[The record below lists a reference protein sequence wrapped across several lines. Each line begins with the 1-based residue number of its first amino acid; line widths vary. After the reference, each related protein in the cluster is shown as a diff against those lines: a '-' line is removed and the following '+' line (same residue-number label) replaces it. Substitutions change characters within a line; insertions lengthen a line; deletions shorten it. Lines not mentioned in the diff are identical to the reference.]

1 MTVLAIGHG
10 CGCAICATVS
20 SRLPVFR
27 VVTPD
32 RLLTSDNDFENR
44 APSLCEQRR
53 VGIHNARTQ
62 RITAAATACGVKNT
76 CAAKHAAIL
85 RSVGRPKEASISPL
99 IDRSAGASDKILSS
113 FWSCPTHRRP
123 SDGPH
128 ASCEGQGEGDSPL
141 PAARGPPTSWAQRR
155 YLAEGKSLL
164 DHPHRLLVAGAWA
177 TLFQGA
183 HREFCGRS
191 APALRTSPPLR
202 LGEAKDSAKSDL
214 GSTGIHHADRG
225 VGPTWVVPVLRKQS
239 FKPHRNLN
247 LRIYAIMCV
256 WIYYLDETLG
266 KNSGFIYLGT
276 TARRG
281 AAVCTVVCVARLG
294 VGNVFAPGKMGTRAP
309 PPIVSKSLALRPF
322 SVPLGFDVTLARSSA
337 SIEGGSIRLGSSCP
351 IDQSRTEADLG
362 SARAIRGPFAD
373 GTRGPRLRTSL
384 DVCAPESRSAEQ
396 ERGGSRQLWPAR
408 QAGHERNVAA
418 RFA

>member
-62 RITAAATACGVKNT
+62 TNT
-76 CAAKHAAIL
+76 CLNAIL

-183 HREFCGRS
+183 HLRS

-202 LGEAKDSAKSDL
+202 
-214 GSTGIHHADRG
+214 STKRRIPPSRIHHADRG

-239 FKPHRNLN
+239 VRSP
-247 LRIYAIMCV
+247 
-256 WIYYLDETLG
+256 
-266 KNSGFIYLGT
+266 
-276 TARRG
+276 
-281 AAVCTVVCVARLG
+281 
-294 VGNVFAPGKMGTRAP
+294 RAYVP
-309 PPIVSKSLALRPF
+309 PPV
-322 SVPLGFDVTLARSSA
+322 LGQV
-337 SIEGGSIRLGSSCP
+337 
-351 IDQSRTEADLG
+351 
-362 SARAIRGPFAD
+362 
-373 GTRGPRLRTSL
+373 
-384 DVCAPESRSAEQ
+384 
-396 ERGGSRQLWPAR
+396 
-408 QAGHERNVAA
+408 
-418 RFA
+418 

>member
-62 RITAAATACGVKNT
+62 TNTFAAAATTACGVKNT

-85 RSVGRPKEASISPL
+85 RSAGRPKEASISPL

-128 ASCEGQGEGDSPL
+128 ASCKGQGKGDSPL

-183 HREFCGRS
+183 H
-191 APALRTSPPLR
+191 LRPCLTYTTSPPLR
-202 LGEAKDSAKSDL
+202 SAKRRIPPSR
-214 GSTGIHHADRG
+214 IHHADRG

-239 FKPHRNLN
+239 TAL
-247 LRIYAIMCV
+247 
-256 WIYYLDETLG
+256 
-266 KNSGFIYLGT
+266 SGGRT
-276 TARRG
+276 NAGVRRRPF
-281 AAVCTVVCVARLG
+281 T
-294 VGNVFAPGKMGTRAP
+294 PEHAP
-309 PPIVSKSLALRPF
+309 PGR
-322 SVPLGFDVTLARSSA
+322 
-337 SIEGGSIRLGSSCP
+337 
-351 IDQSRTEADLG
+351 
-362 SARAIRGPFAD
+362 IRGPR
-373 GTRGPRLRTSL
+373 RGPVIVCERDDGSGNGDVDDDGDTLVVVTS
-384 DVCAPESRSAEQ
+384 ATTPGPERRA
-396 ERGGSRQLWPAR
+396 
-408 QAGHERNVAA
+408 
-418 RFA
+418 

>member
-62 RITAAATACGVKNT
+62 TNNVSKADDVYKFAATACGVKNT

-128 ASCEGQGEGDSPL
+128 AGEGDSPL

-164 DHPHRLLVAGAWA
+164 DHPHRLLVVGAWA

-183 HREFCGRS
+183 HRGICGRS

-239 FKPHRNLN
+239 VR
-247 LRIYAIMCV
+247 
-256 WIYYLDETLG
+256 
-266 KNSGFIYLGT
+266 
-276 TARRG
+276 
-281 AAVCTVVCVARLG
+281 
-294 VGNVFAPGKMGTRAP
+294 
-309 PPIVSKSLALRPF
+309 
-322 SVPLGFDVTLARSSA
+322 
-337 SIEGGSIRLGSSCP
+337 
-351 IDQSRTEADLG
+351 
-362 SARAIRGPFAD
+362 SARAYVSGP
-373 GTRGPRLRTSL
+373 TSRPRPGIIPLARRPGNLLTFRISGVLRTIQCQL
-384 DVCAPESRSAEQ
+384 AH
-396 ERGGSRQLWPAR
+396 RQSVPVNSWTTI
-408 QAGHERNVAA
+408 
-418 RFA
+418 